1 MSIFEQLKRNKLQFA
16 QSHTFATGDEKI
28 FFVLRFDGEGAWIET
43 VNQDGKETE
52 FDYRRYSGLLRS
64 IAKNIQL
71 AKERSHFTIDWENP
85 DSRLYLH
92 EHPYLIPQ
100 LLESGHLINE
110 DKKPVIQLPG
120 VAKLNLQISK
130 QNETELST
138 RLQLLLQTE
147 RFDEFKF
154 LNEEFVWLPEKNCI
168 IESSAVGAMF
178 ANLQTFNVSK
188 LFVYDLQKYLSLFF
202 SYVENA
208 SLQFENYTVNNVAEP
223 LRALPALIFEKVD
236 ADNSLYMRIRQ
247 IMPNSEVTFLDDYDL
262 YRFASMNGMQEVI
275 NVHPI
280 EQLHLEKYIENI
292 EKILYSHLAKGRKRS
307 SAGIIR
313 EDTLLIIPEDI
324 ASEFIYRDIPSLIT
338 EYTLIGSEK
347 LKQYKIN
354 VHPPRLDVQL
364 GHGIDFLEG
373 SASLDFGGQSVSL
386 LDAITQFNKN
396 RYIMLNDGSHALVNE
411 QYMKKLQRLFKK
423 KKNEKDKVQI
433 SFFDLP
439 LVEELIEERMAQQQF
454 GKAREIYQGFNELA
468 NKNIKLPHVKAD
480 LRLYQQHGFKWLQYL
495 YQNKLGGCLADD
507 MGLGKTL
514 QTLALLAD
522 VYAQNKKAP
531 PSVIVMPKSLLFNWE
546 NELKRFAPQLT
557 FYTWYGNNRVMK
569 EACKNNLIFTT
580 YATLRNDIEQWKEE
594 FFLYA
599 ILDESQAV
607 KNMNSQAHKAALL
620 LNATHRLALSG
631 TPIEN
636 NLSELYALFSF
647 LNPAMFGSAENFNQ
661 NYLTPIQKYDDKS
674 ATQELKRKIYPF
686 ILRRLKKDV
695 LKELPDKIEQTLY
708 VEMSSDQAHYYEQRR
723 LFYKEA
729 IEQQVAMKGIHQ
741 SQFFIFQAM
750 NELRQIASIPE
761 SQSEGRIHSPKTEL
775 LMEQLEDAIANRHK
789 VLVFANYLAA
799 VENIGEELDKRN
811 IDFVTMTG
819 STRNRQELVE
829 RFQNDTECKVFIL
842 TLKTGGTGLNL
853 TAADMVFIFDPW
865 WNKAAENQA
874 IDRTHRIGQD
884 KKVMSY
890 KLITINT
897 IEEKILKLQELKSAL
912 FENIISTDS
921 TSLKSL
927 SEDDIEF
934 ILSK

>member
-1 MSIFEQLKRNKLQFA
+1 
-16 QSHTFATGDEKI
+16 
-28 FFVLRFDGEGAWIET
+28 
-43 VNQDGKETE
+43 
-52 FDYRRYSGLLRS
+52 
-64 IAKNIQL
+64 
-71 AKERSHFTIDWENP
+71 
-85 DSRLYLH
+85 
-92 EHPYLIPQ
+92 
-100 LLESGHLINE
+100 
-110 DKKPVIQLPG
+110 
-120 VAKLNLQISK
+120 
-130 QNETELST
+130 
-138 RLQLLLQTE
+138 
-147 RFDEFKF
+147 
-154 LNEEFVWLPEKNCI
+154 
-168 IESSAVGAMF
+168 
-178 ANLQTFNVSK
+178 
-188 LFVYDLQKYLSLFF
+188 
-202 SYVENA
+202 
-208 SLQFENYTVNNVAEP
+208 
-223 LRALPALIFEKVD
+223 
-236 ADNSLYMRIRQ
+236 
-247 IMPNSEVTFLDDYDL
+247 
-262 YRFASMNGMQEVI
+262 
-275 NVHPI
+275 
-280 EQLHLEKYIENI
+280 
-292 EKILYSHLAKGRKRS
+292 
-307 SAGIIR
+307 
-313 EDTLLIIPEDI
+313 
-324 ASEFIYRDIPSLIT
+324 
-338 EYTLIGSEK
+338 
-347 LKQYKIN
+347 
-354 VHPPRLDVQL
+354 
-364 GHGIDFLEG
+364 
-373 SASLDFGGQSVSL
+373 
-386 LDAITQFNKN
+386 
-396 RYIMLNDGSHALVNE
+396 
-411 QYMKKLQRLFKK
+411 
-423 KKNEKDKVQI
+423 
-433 SFFDLP
+433 
-439 LVEELIEERMAQQQF
+439 
-454 GKAREIYQGFNELA
+454 
-468 NKNIKLPHVKAD
+468 
-480 LRLYQQHGFKWLQYL
+480 
-495 YQNKLGGCLADD
+495 
-507 MGLGKTL
+507 
-514 QTLALLAD
+514 
-522 VYAQNKKAP
+522 
-531 PSVIVMPKSLLFNWE
+531 SVIVMPKSLLFNWE

-594 FFLYA
+594 IFLYA